1 MVTDLD
7 PATRID
13 SPFTG
18 NDRFVFYEDGGRPV
32 DIQLL
37 GGWRPSLLQVERIAK
52 QLLEVLDYLRV
63 KNVVHRKLSLG
74 TVVCNPQRCDIK
86 LVSLGDAKFVGALDY
101 EQAAQEF
108 AEQWQGDRSLGASAA
123 GAGVRSGSRKPNR
136 EEAETRNKTS
146 KKYDCVAPTSRCV
159 RCD

>member
-1 MVTDLD
+1 MFTDLD
-7 PATRID
+7 PVTRCD
-13 SPFTG
+13 TPFTG

-32 DIQLL
+32 DIQLQN
-37 GGWRPSLLQVERIAK
+37 GWRPCLLQTERIAK
-52 QLLEVLDYLRV
+52 QLLEVLDYLRM

-74 TVVCNPQRCDIK
+74 TVVCNPLRCDIK

-108 AEQWQGDRSLGASAA
+108 ARQWQGDKSVGASAA
-123 GAGVRSGSRKPNR
+123 GGGKRSSSCKPERK
-136 EEAETRNKTS
+136 EAETRNKTS
-146 KKYDCVAPTSRCV
+146 KKYDCVAPMSRCV